1 MSGSCVAGTM
11 VCTPEP
17 EMLNTIKFDVPG
29 GGGGLA
35 FESRIAWRNEPGPVS
50 SVFVTVKTKK
60 NVTWRTRFGSPRVV
74 SRARITRL
82 DSCHL
87 FGELN
92 AELSAM
98 NANGR
103 DTAYAALLAV

>member
-1 MSGSCVAGTM
+1 M

-17 EMLNTIKFDVPG
+17 EMLNTIRFDVPG

-35 FESRIAWRNEPGPVS
+35 FESRIAWRNEPEPVS
-50 SVFVTVKTKK
+50 SVLVTAKTEA
-60 NVTWRTRFGSPRVV
+60 NVTLRTAFDSPRVV
-74 SRARITRL
+74 SRARIPQPE
-82 DSCHL
+82 SCPL

-98 NANGR
+98 NANGSN
-103 DTAYAALLAV
+103 TAYAALRIT